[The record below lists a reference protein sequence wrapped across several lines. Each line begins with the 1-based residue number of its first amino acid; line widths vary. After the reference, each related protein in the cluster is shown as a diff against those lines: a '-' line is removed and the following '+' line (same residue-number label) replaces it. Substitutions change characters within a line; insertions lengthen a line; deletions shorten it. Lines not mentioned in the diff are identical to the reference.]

1 MNGRTNSSGSSV
13 NDLQIPLDPCTNLE
27 CVAGNA
33 QVELTWT
40 DPLNKY
46 ATPEGEVAEDPDQL
60 VSVWHHTVVIRKV
73 GSAPVGVDDG
83 IVVVSSEVKNQYQS
97 TAYIDT
103 GLVNDTTYYYGVF
116 AINEDGVESEGL
128 VSEGVTPKL
137 GTPLSKLAEGTII
150 RINENGSPVEYLIVN
165 QGLPSSMYDISC
177 DGCWVLRKDI
187 YDNIM
192 GWSGSESDYENSII
206 HSDLN
211 GTFLD
216 RFNDDIKNAIKQV
229 KIPHYKGL
237 VPSGSVES
245 GANGLSCK
253 IFLLSGYEVGWTSS
267 DNRGFLS
274 DGAKLSYF
282 SSGTSDAANYKRIAH
297 YNGSADRWWLRSPN
311 ASRTNTYWC
320 VDPDGN
326 YDYRSYIDG
335 WGGGRPALVF
345 PSGIL
350 VDNELNILV

>member
-73 GSAPVGVDDG
+73 GSAPVGIDDG

-97 TAYIDT
+97 TAYVDT

-137 GTPLSKLAEGTII
+137 GTPLSELAEGTII
-150 RINENGSPVEYLIVN
+150 KINENGSPVEYLIVN
-165 QGLPSSMYDISC
+165 QGLPSSMYDTSC

-187 YDNIM
+187 EETREWGHQFSNYKN
-192 GWSGSESDYENSII
+192 SDIQAY
-206 HSDLN
+206 LN
-211 GTFLD
+211 GSWLSRYSTGILSQ
-216 RFNDDIKNAIKQV
+216 IKQV
-229 KIPHYKGL
+229 KIPYVNGN
-237 VPSGSVES
+237 GSDEPVVS

-253 IFLLSGYEVGWTSS
+253 IFLLSGYEVGWTTSDSS
-267 DNRGFLS
+267 DFPH

-282 SSGTSDAANYKRIAH
+282 DSGTGSTANSKRRAVRDD
-297 YNGSADRWWLRSPN
+297 NGLGCSWFLRSPSAGSGN
-311 ASRTNTYWC
+311 IWGVMT
-320 VDPDGN
+320 DG
-326 YDYRSYIDG
+326 SYLTWNSDDVCGI
-335 WGGGRPALVF
+335 RPALIF

>member
-73 GSAPVGVDDG
+73 GSAPVGIDDG

-116 AINEDGVESEGL
+116 AVNEDGVESEGL

-137 GTPLSKLAEGTII
+137 GTPLSELAEGTII
-150 RINENGSPVEYLIVN
+150 KINENGAPVEFYLAKHNYEPDLNGPGRELLV
-165 QGLPSSMYDISC
+165 
-177 DGCWVLRKDI
+177 RKDI
-187 YDNIM
+187 YSNIRWNQDKSGSSSNAFDGSTIDNI
-192 GWSGSESDYENSII
+192 SNNEYISIF
-206 HSDLN
+206 SN
-211 GTFLD
+211 YVKTAMMETYF
-216 RFNDDIKNAIKQV
+216 RTIKG
-229 KIPHYKGL
+229 H
-237 VPSGSVES
+237 
-245 GANGLSCK
+245 LSWGDVVYSRK
-253 IFLLSGYEVGWTSS
+253 IFILSIYELGIRPSMHYAHDDSSKLNISNLILISNYNNTSS
-267 DNRGFLS
+267 EYWTRSPQTSGFGPVFYITAEGGYMYKLS
-274 DGAKLSYF
+274 DVLCGF
-282 SSGTSDAANYKRIAH
+282 
-297 YNGSADRWWLRSPN
+297 
-311 ASRTNTYWC
+311 
-320 VDPDGN
+320 
-326 YDYRSYIDG
+326 
-335 WGGGRPALVF
+335 RPCFTL
-345 PSGIL
+345 PSTVTI
-350 VDNELNILV
+350 NETFEIIEY

>member
-73 GSAPVGVDDG
+73 GSAPVGIDDG

-116 AINEDGVESEGL
+116 AINEDGVESEGS

-137 GTPLSKLAEGTII
+137 GTPLSELAEGTII
-150 RINENGSPVEYLIVN
+150 KINENGAPVEFYLAKHNYEPDLNGPGRELLV
-165 QGLPSSMYDISC
+165 
-177 DGCWVLRKDI
+177 RKDSEGNRHWRDDRYYTPLYKRSDIASYLGGTGYISKFETVIQQLIGTTNFHCTAPLERDQYIYEGAAALCSFTELNLESPLTPPRPPKGNDGYILPIWNTLLNVPDGFHWTRSI
-187 YDNIM
+187 YDNDHGPYKYQGDGNRIASFTGT
-192 GWSGSESDYENSII
+192 GWSMYSYCPIFTIPESSMVDSLFNLLPII
-206 HSDLN
+206 
-211 GTFLD
+211 
-216 RFNDDIKNAIKQV
+216 
-229 KIPHYKGL
+229 
-237 VPSGSVES
+237 
-245 GANGLSCK
+245 
-253 IFLLSGYEVGWTSS
+253 
-267 DNRGFLS
+267 
-274 DGAKLSYF
+274 
-282 SSGTSDAANYKRIAH
+282 
-297 YNGSADRWWLRSPN
+297 
-311 ASRTNTYWC
+311 
-320 VDPDGN
+320 
-326 YDYRSYIDG
+326 
-335 WGGGRPALVF
+335 
-345 PSGIL
+345 
-350 VDNELNILV
+350 NITQ

>member
-73 GSAPVGVDDG
+73 GSAPVGIDDG

-97 TAYIDT
+97 TVYIDT

-137 GTPLSKLAEGTII
+137 GTPLSELAEGTII
-150 RINENGSPVEYLIVN
+150 KINENGAPVEFYLAKHN
-165 QGLPSSMYDISC
+165 
-177 DGCWVLRKDI
+177 
-187 YDNIM
+187 
-192 GWSGSESDYENSII
+192 YEP
-206 HSDLN
+206 DLN
-211 GTFLD
+211 GPGRELLVRKDVYNREICFAGYEETGDSYLNSPANEWLNSTYKNLFSSVIQNKMNSTSFQYSRIADRSASKRTLD
-216 RFNDDIKNAIKQV
+216 EAIFVVSFKE
-229 KIPHYKGL
+229 Y
-237 VPSGSVES
+237 
-245 GANGLSCK
+245 GLSLPVNYNWHLGSETFSCASQ
-253 IFLLSGYEVGWTSS
+253 IRIAYLNGSPTSHVTR
-267 DNRGFLS
+267 DIRDHG
-274 DGAKLSYF
+274 
-282 SSGTSDAANYKRIAH
+282 GTSIVGYVTSTGESE
-297 YNGSADRWWLRSPN
+297 YN
-311 ASRTNTYWC
+311 TTYGNH
-320 VDPDGN
+320 DPYYARPCFTLSNSIMCDGH
-326 YDYRSYIDG
+326 
-335 WGGGRPALVF
+335 F
-345 PSGIL
+345 
-350 VDNELNILV
+350 NILENTGD